1 MSMHVRRPGDEDRL
15 QGQLRDLI
23 ALTTVGDH
31 VRWVLIDDDPLRDW
45 LVEAVSH
52 WRALADRVATQLVA
66 SGVAPDGRV
75 RSLVKDIPVNWVP
88 SGWLSGDD
96 ARALLNQRLASMA
109 ARAHYRQSEAHGRD
123 AEVLIAVSAA
133 LEAAQLPAREEFAD
147 DQARRESLNRNATAR
162 AARLRDRSGY

>member
-1 MSMHVRRPGDEDRL
+1 L

-23 ALTTVGDH
+23 ALTIVGDH

-45 LVEAVSH
+45 LVEAVSQ

-75 RSLVKDIPVNWVP
+75 RSLIKDIPVNWVP
-88 SGWLSGDD
+88 SGWMSGDE
-96 ARALLNQRLASMA
+96 ARALLDQRLASLA
-109 ARAHYRQSEAHGRD
+109 AHAHYRQSD
-123 AEVLIAVSAA
+123 AIGQDADVLAAVSAA
-133 LEAAQLPAREEFAD
+133 LETAQLPARQEFED
-147 DQARRESLNRNATAR
+147 DQARRESLKRDPTAR